1 MTERVR
7 RDLAGAVGRSSAVT
21 VDENHQEGQ
30 RLEKPSVY
38 PQKIEES
45 NDKEDEPARREAEAE
60 ADTEAE
66 EEDEEELLEAEAE
79 AFEDHLEVM

>member
-21 VDENHQEGQ
+21 VDENHEERQ

-38 PQKIEES
+38 LQKIEES
-45 NDKEDEPARREAEAE
+45 NNKEDEPARLEAEAE

-79 AFEDHLEVM
+79 TYEDHLEVM